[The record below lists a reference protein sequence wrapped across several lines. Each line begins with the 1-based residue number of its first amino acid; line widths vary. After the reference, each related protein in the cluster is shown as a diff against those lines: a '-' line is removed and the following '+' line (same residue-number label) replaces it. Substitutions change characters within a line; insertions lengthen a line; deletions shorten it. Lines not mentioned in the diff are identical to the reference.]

1 MKKLL
6 SLLLAAAMVLS
17 LAACIAR
24 EEDTGGIVI
33 WHDKEDA
40 VAQVLQAYLDEA
52 LPDLD
57 ITLEKKTSLTD
68 SLKLVGNDPS
78 SAPDMFIFAH
88 DKIGVFAEMGI
99 LADIEG
105 LLPEGELENYLDMT
119 TEAAAYKGTAY
130 QLPLYFETLLFMY
143 NRRYMTDDKAPSTT
157 EELYA
162 YMQANTGRDRYGFVE
177 QHSTAYYSAAWIHG
191 FGGEII
197 SADSMQI
204 YKGLDVGTA
213 KVTPE
218 ETRGIPHHGV
228 DILQPDEPFSV
239 ADFTALAGAL
249 EREISGR
256 GHLPILVGGT
266 GLYVQSFLYGV
277 RFAAEKTP
285 DGLREQLAAE
295 LNEKGPEAMYAEL
308 QAVDPEAAAAIHPN
322 NHVRVLRALEHY
334 RATGKKLSEQKADS
348 LPPEKP
354 YRSLILGLDFPERAQ
369 LYRRIDLRVEMDAVP
384 VEEIESSVRGESS
397 ADVRARVLE
406 ARRRQTVRYAG
417 LPFHCNAQLDQPGI
431 ERFCGLDATASKLLR
446 QAVERFRLSMRAY
459 GRIRKVARTVA
470 DLAGHDA
477 IQVGD
482 VALALQFRTADGP
495 YGG

>member
-1 MKKLL
+1 MDGSCNKKHPV
-6 SLLLAAAMVLS
+6 LAVVGPTASGKTALGVA
-17 LAACIAR
+17 LA
-24 EEDTGGIVI
+24 
-33 WHDKEDA
+33 
-40 VAQVLQAYLDEA
+40 
-52 LPDLD
+52 
-57 ITLEKKTSLTD
+57 
-68 SLKLVGNDPS
+68 
-78 SAPDMFIFAH
+78 
-88 DKIGVFAEMGI
+88 
-99 LADIEG
+99 
-105 LLPEGELENYLDMT
+105 
-119 TEAAAYKGTAY
+119 
-130 QLPLYFETLLFMY
+130 
-143 NRRYMTDDKAPSTT
+143 
-157 EELYA
+157 
-162 YMQANTGRDRYGFVE
+162 E
-177 QHSTAYYSAAWIHG
+177 Q

-218 ETRGIPHHGV
+218 ETCGIPHHGV

-249 EREISGR
+249 EHEISSR

-308 QAVDPEAAAAIHPN
+308 QAVDPEAAAGIHPN

-369 LYRRIDLRVEMDAVP
+369 LYRRIDLRVDQMMEQDLLNEAKRVWEHRDTYKTAAQAIGYKEFFP
-384 VEEIESSVRGESS
+384 YFAGESALAPCVEKLKQAS
-397 ADVRARVLE
+397 RNYAKRQLTWF
-406 ARRRQTVRYAG
+406 RRQPDVLWLYVDEE
-417 LPFHCNAQLDQPGI
+417 NAA
-431 ERFCGLDATASKLLR
+431 ERACR
-446 QAVERFRLSMRAY
+446 AVQTF
-459 GRIRKVARTVA
+459 
-470 DLAGHDA
+470 
-477 IQVGD
+477 
-482 VALALQFRTADGP
+482 LQT
-495 YGG
+495 